1 MKRIENFLY
10 NDIVLYS
17 KGWFSSKE
25 DIVWKDLAYFFSKI
39 YAFPPKNESEVALL
53 MLMVLGKTIYIN
65 IKWLNFELTIK
76 HISLDYKSPR
86 INFYSPS
93 ITINQYNN
101 SGYQFTFEIFIF
113 GYTYRKGLFR
123 LKDREVMPTDNTYG
137 FVDESWFEQFR
148 RNDAENLRN
157 AIY

>member
-1 MKRIENFLY
+1 MIIGIELSYKDMF
-10 NDIVLYS
+10 DIIPS
-17 KGWFSSKE
+17 ANGT
-25 DIVWKDLAYFFSKI
+25 
-39 YAFPPKNESEVALL
+39 
-53 MLMVLGKTIYIN
+53 LGKTIYIN

-76 HISLDYKSPR
+76 HISRDYKSPR

-148 RNDAENLRN
+148 RNDAENISTKILAELQN
-157 AIY
+157 MIETLKDKINDNEDTNN

>member
-1 MKRIENFLY
+1 MIIGIELSY
-10 NDIVLYS
+10 KDI
-17 KGWFSSKE
+17 F
-25 DIVWKDLAYFFSKI
+25 DIIPSA
-39 YAFPPKNESEVALL
+39 NGT
-53 MLMVLGKTIYIN
+53 LGKTIYIN

-101 SGYQFTFEIFIF
+101 SGYLFTFEIFIF

-137 FVDESWFEQFR
+137 FVDESWFEQFIR
-148 RNDAENLRN
+148 KDTENISTKILTELQNMIETLKDKINDNEDTND
-157 AIY
+157 

>member
-1 MKRIENFLY
+1 MIIGIELSY
-10 NDIVLYS
+10 KDI
-17 KGWFSSKE
+17 F
-25 DIVWKDLAYFFSKI
+25 DIIPSA
-39 YAFPPKNESEVALL
+39 NGT
-53 MLMVLGKTIYIN
+53 LGKTIYIN

-101 SGYQFTFEIFIF
+101 SGYLFTFEIFIF

-148 RNDAENLRN
+148 RKDTENISTKILTELQNMIETLKDKINDNEDTND
-157 AIY
+157 

>member
-1 MKRIENFLY
+1 MIIGIELSY
-10 NDIVLYS
+10 KDI
-17 KGWFSSKE
+17 F
-25 DIVWKDLAYFFSKI
+25 DIIPSA
-39 YAFPPKNESEVALL
+39 NGT
-53 MLMVLGKTIYIN
+53 LGKTIYIN

-86 INFYSPS
+86 INFYLPS

-148 RNDAENLRN
+148 KNDTENISTKILTELQN
-157 AIY
+157 MIETLKDKINDNEIQN